1 MRKYAGPALFAILLC
16 TLVMAASPAWAE
28 DRVSDGDPI
37 RNEDFTC
44 PEGSSPVP
52 DEATD
57 SGFTCVEDPTDP
69 ETSEPVEEVT
79 TTTSAPPVDDSDE
92 TEPPGPTDTTSD
104 DVVDV
109 PGSSIDPCPNGGM
122 PASPNWQDSDVVE
135 CVGPTTTTSDE
146 ALVPSPTTSG
156 VGTVS
161 LEQTGTAP
169 TTTVQSGEG
178 ELPFTGTGPAVL
190 VAGLAFLAVGAM
202 VFLVARVVPKR

>member
-1 MRKYAGPALFAILLC
+1 MRKYPGPALFAILLC
-16 TLVMAASPAWAE
+16 ALVMAASPAWAD

-44 PEGSSPVP
+44 PQGSSPVP

-57 SGFTCVEDPTDP
+57 SGFTCVENPRNP
-69 ETSEPVEEVT
+69 ETDEPVEEVT
-79 TTTSAPPVDDSDE
+79 TTTSAPPVDDSDP
-92 TEPPGPTDTTSD
+92 TEPPGPTSTTSD
-104 DVVDV
+104 DVDV
-109 PGSSIDPCPNGGM
+109 PESTVDPCPNGGV

-135 CVGPTTTTSDE
+135 CVEPTTTTSDE
-146 ALVPSPTTSG
+146 APVPPPTTSG

>member
-16 TLVMAASPAWAE
+16 TLVMAAFPAWAE

-57 SGFTCVEDPTDP
+57 SGFTCVEDPADP
-69 ETSEPVEEVT
+69 EGEPVEEVT
-79 TTTSAPPVDDSDE
+79 TTTSAPPVDDSDG
-92 TEPPGPTDTTSD
+92 TEPPGPTGTTSD
-104 DVVDV
+104 DDVDV
-109 PGSSIDPCPNGGM
+109 PESSINPCPTGGV

-135 CVGPTTTTSDE
+135 CVGPTTTTSDV
-146 ALVPSPTTSG
+146 ALVPAPTTTG

-161 LEQTGTAP
+161 LEHTSPAP
-169 TTTVQSGEG
+169 TTTVRSGEG

-202 VFLVARVVPKR
+202 VFLVARVMPKR

>member
-1 MRKYAGPALFAILLC
+1 MRKYPGPALFAILLC
-16 TLVMAASPAWAE
+16 TLVIAASPAWAE
-28 DRVSDGDPI
+28 DRISDGDPI

-57 SGFTCVEDPTDP
+57 SGFTCVEDPADP
-69 ETSEPVEEVT
+69 LGEPGEEVT
-79 TTTSAPPVDDSDE
+79 TTTSAPPVDDSDP
-92 TEPPGPTDTTSD
+92 TEPPGPTTTTAD
-104 DVVDV
+104 DEVEA
-109 PGSSIDPCPNGGM
+109 PGSSINPCPNGGV
-122 PASPNWQDSDVVE
+122 PASPNWQDSDVVV
-135 CVGPTTTTSDE
+135 CDGPTTTTSDE
-146 ALVPSPTTSG
+146 APVPPPTTSL

-161 LEQTGTAP
+161 LEQTGTVP

>member
-16 TLVMAASPAWAE
+16 TLVMAAFPAWAE

-57 SGFTCVEDPTDP
+57 SGFTCVEDPADP
-69 ETSEPVEEVT
+69 ESEPVEEVT
-79 TTTSAPPVDDSDE
+79 TTTSAPPVDDSDP
-92 TEPPGPTDTTSD
+92 TEPPGPTGTTAD
-104 DVVDV
+104 DVVV
-109 PGSSIDPCPNGGM
+109 PGSSINPCPRGGV

-146 ALVPSPTTSG
+146 VIVPPPTTSG

-169 TTTVQSGEG
+169 TATVQSGEG